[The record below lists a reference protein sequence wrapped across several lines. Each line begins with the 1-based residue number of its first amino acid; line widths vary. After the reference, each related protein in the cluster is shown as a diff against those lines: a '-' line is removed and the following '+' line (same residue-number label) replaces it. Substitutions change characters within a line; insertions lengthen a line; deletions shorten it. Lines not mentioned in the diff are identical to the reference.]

1 MIAMDN
7 KVYAI
12 TGGKVDVTSD
22 WGSCKPTWKLL
33 ETPPGEPVIDFN
45 LDLGGTSGELVTSS
59 GVYRCDDLM
68 ADKLEWR
75 KVE

>member
-1 MIAMDN
+1 MMGN

-12 TGGKVDVTSD
+12 TGGKVDVTND

-33 ETPPGEPVIDFN
+33 ETPPGEPVIDFS
-45 LDLGGTSGELVTSS
+45 LDLDGTSGELVTTG